1 MNPFYEKRDGRIQI
15 SISENMS
22 FPAHLHGD
30 VEILY
35 CLSGKIMVT
44 VMEDSKVIE
53 EGGCAVIFPERV
65 HSYAAEENCRT
76 LLIIF
81 GASAAGPYAGNI
93 RKLYPENPF
102 LNKKEISGDAGLALR
117 RLCREEV
124 IKDDRLCGA
133 WIQVLLAHF
142 FKKIVFLEAEG
153 PENLDLTCR
162 LVQYIMEHFQ
172 EPLTL
177 EGLAAKLH
185 VNKYY
190 LSHTFSG
197 RLQMN
202 FKEYLNR
209 IRLEYAVQLIRT
221 TDKPL
226 MQIGAEAGFESQRSF
241 NRVFADILGTQP
253 KEFRNHRL

>member
-1 MNPFYEKRDGRIQI
+1 MPSVFVRKAGGGNAAQRQTEKSVQI
-15 SISENMS
+15 YRN
-22 FPAHLHGD
+22 
-30 VEILY
+30 Y
-35 CLSGKIMVT
+35 CGLS
-44 VMEDSKVIE
+44 
-53 EGGCAVIFPERV
+53 
-65 HSYAAEENCRT
+65 
-76 LLIIF
+76 LIHI
-81 GASAAGPYAGNI
+81 
-93 RKLYPENPF
+93 
-102 LNKKEISGDAGLALR
+102 LR

-202 FKEYLNR
+202 FREYLNR
-209 IRLEYAVQLIRT
+209 IRLEYAVQLLSLIH
-221 TDKPL
+221 
-226 MQIGAEAGFESQRSF
+226 I
-241 NRVFADILGTQP
+241 
-253 KEFRNHRL
+253 

>member
-1 MNPFYEKRDGRIQI
+1 MRCYFSRTRAQLRCGRKLQNSAHHIRSVCSRPLCRKYPKIVSGKPVFKQKRDFR
-15 SISENMS
+15 
-22 FPAHLHGD
+22 
-30 VEILY
+30 
-35 CLSGKIMVT
+35 
-44 VMEDSKVIE
+44 
-53 EGGCAVIFPERV
+53 R
-65 HSYAAEENCRT
+65 R
-76 LLIIF
+76 
-81 GASAAGPYAGNI
+81 
-93 RKLYPENPF
+93 R
-102 LNKKEISGDAGLALR
+102 AGLG

-133 WIQVLLAHF
+133 WIQVLLAHL

-202 FKEYLNR
+202 FREYLNR